1 MCSCQRLVFPCK
13 PNSVAPFLLHLK
25 WKTTCRSPVR
35 PTVILCNLYYTV
47 AMAHILLVDDNQTFV
62 YAGREMLL
70 HHRPMFAVDMA
81 FDAETA
87 LADIRTH
94 DYDVVVSDL
103 VLPRLDGIALLYEC
117 HQIRPDTPVVLISGY
132 GDVQLEQL
140 AAQRGAY
147 AFLHKP
153 VDPDAF
159 FSVVNRAVLRAQMRR
174 RPEQVLGDDSVWY
187 PQAVEQARRKSNAI
201 AERLRLTIQKVEPPW
216 KGTP

>member
-1 MCSCQRLVFPCK
+1 MQVFCD
-13 PNSVAPFLLHLK
+13 VHYI
-25 WKTTCRSPVR
+25 V
-35 PTVILCNLYYTV
+35 VV
-47 AMAHILLVDDNQTFV
+47 AHILLVDDNRAFLYASRELLLHQRPTFV
-62 YAGREMLL
+62 
-70 HHRPMFAVDMA
+70 VDMA

-87 LADIRTH
+87 LTAIRTH

-132 GDVQLEQL
+132 GNLQLEQV

-159 FSVVNRAVLRAQMRR
+159 FSVVNRAVLRAKMRR
-174 RPEQVLGDDSVWY
+174 RPQEVLGDDSSWY
-187 PQAVEQARRKSNAI
+187 PQAIEQARRKSNAI
-201 AERLRLTIQKVEPPW
+201 TERLRKTIQNSEPSPNQDSIVE
-216 KGTP
+216 GDLQ

>member
-1 MCSCQRLVFPCK
+1 MSSQ
-13 PNSVAPFLLHLK
+13 
-25 WKTTCRSPVR
+25 R
-35 PTVILCNLYYTV
+35 PTAYLVYY
-47 AMAHILLVDDNQTFV
+47 ALHYEMARILLVDDNRTFAQT
-62 YAGREMLL
+62 GRELLL
-70 HHRPMFAVDMA
+70 HHHRPTFVVDTA

-87 LADIRTH
+87 LTAIRTH

-117 HQIRPDTPVVLISGY
+117 HQIRPDTPVILISGY

-159 FSVVNRAVLRAQMRR
+159 FSVVNRAVLR
-174 RPEQVLGDDSVWY
+174 
-187 PQAVEQARRKSNAI
+187 
-201 AERLRLTIQKVEPPW
+201 
-216 KGTP
+216 

>member
-1 MCSCQRLVFPCK
+1 LR
-13 PNSVAPFLLHLK
+13 H
-25 WKTTCRSPVR
+25 R
-35 PTVILCNLYYTV
+35 PTF
-47 AMAHILLVDDNQTFV
+47 LVDT
-62 YAGREMLL
+62 AL
-70 HHRPMFAVDMA
+70 
-81 FDAETA
+81 DAEAA
-87 LADIRTH
+87 LIAIRTH

-103 VLPRLDGIALLYEC
+103 VLPGLDGIALLYEC

-174 RPEQVLGDDSVWY
+174 KPEQVLGDDSVWY
-187 PQAVEQARRKSNAI
+187 PQAVEQARRQSMAI
-201 AERLRLTIQKVEPPW
+201 TERLRKTIEGSEPPSMESS
-216 KGTP
+216 

>member
-1 MCSCQRLVFPCK
+1 V
-13 PNSVAPFLLHLK
+13 
-25 WKTTCRSPVR
+25 
-35 PTVILCNLYYTV
+35 YYTSGV
-47 AMAHILLVDDNQTFV
+47 AHILLVDDNQTFV
-62 YAGREMLL
+62 YAGREVILR
-70 HHRPMFAVDMA
+70 HRPTFVVDTA

-87 LADIRTH
+87 LAAIRTH

-117 HQIRPDTPVVLISGY
+117 HQISPDTPVVLISGY

-159 FSVVNRAVLRAQMRR
+159 FSVVNRAVLRSHMRR
-174 RPEQVLGDDSVWY
+174 KPEEVLGDDSVWY

-201 AERLRLTIQKVEPPW
+201 EERLRQTIQNAEPPW
-216 KGTP
+216 KRTP